1 MRLGDWLRWV
11 ASAIL
16 SNRARSGLTASG
28 IAIGICAVIL
38 LTSIGEGIRIYLLDS
53 FSQFGTR
60 IIAITPGRTD
70 TGGSPSG
77 LLSTVRP
84 LSIED
89 AMAMRRL
96 PHVEAVV
103 PIVQGTARIEA
114 GRYARDSDVIAVGS
128 DMDRAWGFSVASGRF
143 LPPDTQ
149 APRYVAILGKKVREE
164 LFRERSPL
172 GEMIRVGG
180 ARFRVIGV
188 MAEKGQLLGF
198 DLDDAVYIPAEI
210 GLSLFNRPGLM
221 EVDVVYQE
229 STTAAAMADRARQL
243 IIERHGDDDITIITQ
258 EDMLKSLDRVLGMI
272 KLCIGALGSV
282 ALLVGGVG
290 VLTIMTMSLRER
302 VQEIGLLRA
311 LGCTREQISI
321 LFLGEAVVLSA
332 AGGAL
337 GMGLVMLLVGL
348 LKLAAP
354 ELPVQVQPFYVVLAI
369 GISALIG
376 LLAGL
381 VPALRA
387 AALNPVD
394 ALRTE

>member
-1 MRLGDWLRWV
+1 MLTRDWLRWV
-11 ASAIL
+11 GKAL
-16 SNRARSGLTASG
+16 TSNRSRSALTASG

-38 LTSIGEGIRIYLLDS
+38 LTSIGEGIRVYLLES

-60 IIAITPGRTD
+60 IIAVTPGRTE
-70 TGGSPSG
+70 TGGTASG

-89 AMAMRRL
+89 ARALRRL

-103 PIVQGTARIEA
+103 PVVQGTARVES
-114 GRYARDSDVIAVGS
+114 GRYARDTDIIAVGA
-128 DMDRAWGFSVASGRF
+128 DMDVAWQFPVASGSF
-143 LPPDTQ
+143 LPADEEG
-149 APRYVAILGKKVREE
+149 ARYLAVIGEKVRDE
-164 LFRERSPL
+164 LFRGENPL
-172 GEMIRVGG
+172 GAMIRIGG

-188 MAEKGQLLGF
+188 MSSKGQLLGF
-198 DLDDAVYIPAEI
+198 DLDDSVYIPAEI

-221 EVDVVYQE
+221 EIDVVYRE
-229 STTAAAMADRARQL
+229 STTAQAMEERVKQRL
-243 IIERHGDDDITIITQ
+243 IERHGDEDVTLITQ
-258 EDMLKSLDRVLGMI
+258 EDMLESLDRVLGII
-272 KLCIGALGSV
+272 KIAIGALGSV

-311 LGCTREQISI
+311 LGCTREQIT
-321 LFLGEAVVLSA
+321 LMFLGEAIVLSA
-332 AGGAL
+332 LGGVL
-337 GMGLVMLLVGL
+337 GMLLVAA
-348 LKLAAP
+348 LAITLAFVAP
-354 ELPVQVQPFYVVLAI
+354 DLPVQVRPQYIALAM
-369 GISALIG
+369 GISSTVG
-376 LLAGL
+376 LVAGL